1 MLKNRDSIH
10 LAQTLGDFVE
20 DESSSPEYLVVGFSS
35 HSVQLR
41 QLWRNNGLSAS
52 FVADFLIP
60 FFPIAEDAPDAVKQR
75 DKVIGAVRYIAN
87 ELLENA
93 MKFSDETS
101 QYPIS
106 IKLDLKRDRLIVRTT
121 NAIDPQR
128 ISSFQALIQD
138 LLSSDPHER
147 FMHQL
152 EKNAKEGWSS
162 SGLGLLTIMNDYA
175 GVLGWKFEIIQ
186 QEPPIATVTTS
197 VQLPL

>member
-1 MLKNRDSIH
+1 M
-10 LAQTLGDFVE
+10 AQTFGNFVE
-20 DESSSPEYLVVGFSS
+20 DESSSPEYLVIGFSS
-35 HSVQLR
+35 NSIPLK

-52 FVADFLIP
+52 FIADFLIP
-60 FFPIAEDAPDAVKQR
+60 FFPITEDAPDAVKQR
-75 DKVIGAVRYIAN
+75 DQLIGAVRYIAN

-121 NAIDPQR
+121 NAIAPQQ

-138 LLSSDPHER
+138 LLSCDPQER

-152 EKNAKEGWSS
+152 EKNTKEGWSS

-175 GVLGWKFEIIQ
+175 GIPGWKFETIQ
-186 QEPPIATVTTS
+186 QEPPVATVTTS

>member
-1 MLKNRDSIH
+1 M
-10 LAQTLGDFVE
+10 AQTFGNFVE
-20 DESSSPEYLVVGFSS
+20 DESSSPEYLVIGFSS
-35 HSVQLR
+35 NSIPLK

-75 DKVIGAVRYIAN
+75 DQVIGAVRYIAN

-106 IKLDLKRDRLIVRTT
+106 IKLDLKRDRLVFRTT
-121 NAIDPQR
+121 NAIEPQQ

-138 LLSSDPHER
+138 LLSCDPHER
-147 FMHQL
+147 FIHQL
-152 EKNAKEGWSS
+152 EKNTKEGWSG
-162 SGLGLLTIMNDYA
+162 SGLGLLTIMSDYA
-175 GVLGWKFEIIQ
+175 GVPGWKFETIQ
-186 QEPPIATVTTS
+186 QEPPIATVTTT